1 MRLVV
6 EEAAIWWWATKF
18 SVTSR
23 ERISTIH
30 NLQSIQ
36 LPLGDKPLPYLSLT
50 LSLSF
55 TTDNFMHETI
65 YQDGR
70 SVLTNLLI

>member
-18 SVTSR
+18 NVTSR

-36 LPLGDKPLPYLSLT
+36 LPLGDKPLPYLSIT

-55 TTDNFMHETI
+55 TPK
-65 YQDGR
+65 
-70 SVLTNLLI
+70 

>member
-55 TTDNFMHETI
+55 TIIYYTI
-65 YQDGR
+65 TKINDMGF
-70 SVLTNLLI
+70 LFNPCE

>member
-55 TTDNFMHETI
+55 TINFIRGAGGYGDTPWTP
-65 YQDGR
+65 YR
-70 SVLTNLLI
+70 P